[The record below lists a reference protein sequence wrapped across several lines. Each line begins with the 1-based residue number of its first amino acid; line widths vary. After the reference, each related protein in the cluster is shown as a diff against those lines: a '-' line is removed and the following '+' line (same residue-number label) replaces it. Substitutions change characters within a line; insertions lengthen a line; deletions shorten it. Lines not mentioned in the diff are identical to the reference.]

1 MAVCPKCGVAFSY
14 TATHVCEG
22 RDKSK
27 VWWIATVVIGAFV
40 GGPLGL
46 LYGTSIVRQACA
58 QTDAS
63 NLCGFMSV
71 PSVPSY
77 IVLGAIIGASAAALS
92 VAVILRT
99 RGA

>member
-1 MAVCPKCGVAFSY
+1 
-14 TATHVCEG
+14 
-22 RDKSK
+22 
-27 VWWIATVVIGAFV
+27 VVIGAFV
-40 GGPLGL
+40 GGALGM

-58 QTDAS
+58 QPNAS
-63 NLCGFMSV
+63 NLCGFINT
-71 PSVPSY
+71 PSVPFY